1 MKSAARS
8 AWSLLFA
15 AALVLC
21 ALPAVLA
28 HGDEHAAAGAD
39 MEMDMDMDMS
49 AEDSS
54 KPDAGSYAPTY
65 FTHPEHRG
73 LIYAHIGLMVLSWVV
88 ILPLG
93 KERYTIRA
101 TADPGAS
108 VD

>member
-1 MKSAARS
+1 M
-8 AWSLLFA
+8 
-15 AALVLC
+15 
-21 ALPAVLA
+21 
-28 HGDEHAAAGAD
+28 D
-39 MEMDMDMDMS
+39 MDMDMDMS
-49 AEDSS
+49 AEDS

-88 ILPLG
+88 FLPIG
-93 KERYTIRA
+93 KEGYTVRE